1 MNLFFIFTSFKPM
14 TYQTSSVNLSL
25 VYILWGLGFFGLC
38 GLHRFYLG
46 KPVSGIIWFLTFGG
60 FFIGQIVDLFLI
72 PRMVQERNNYLSG
85 STNQNQ
91 AILKGDTHPMQKLLK
106 AAKDNGN
113 ILSLGQS
120 IMMTNLPPNEVQELL
135 TDALRQG
142 LAGEHL
148 TFAISINT

>member
-1 MNLFFIFTSFKPM
+1 MTS
-14 TYQTSSVNLSL
+14 QTSSVNLSL
-25 VYILWGLGFFGLC
+25 AYILWGLGFFGLC

-60 FFIGQIVDLFLI
+60 FFIGQIIDLFLI

-85 STNQNQ
+85 SINLSKS
-91 AILKGDTHPMQKLLK
+91 ILEGDTHPMQKLLK

-113 ILSLGQS
+113 ILSLGQA
-120 IMMTNLPPNEVQELL
+120 ILMTNLPPNEVQELL

-142 LAGEHL
+142 LAEIDNESESG
-148 TFAISINT
+148 AIRYHFDV

>member
-1 MNLFFIFTSFKPM
+1 MTFQTTSF
-14 TYQTSSVNLSL
+14 VNLS
-25 VYILWGLGFFGLC
+25 VAYILWGLGFFGLC

-72 PRMVQERNNYLSG
+72 PTMVQERNNYLSG
-85 STNQNQ
+85 STNKEKT
-91 AILKGDTHPMQKLLK
+91 ILEGDTHPMQKLLQ
-106 AAKDNGN
+106 AAKDSGN
-113 ILSLGQS
+113 ILSLGQA

-142 LAGEHL
+142 LVEIDNEPESG
-148 TFAISINT
+148 AIRYHFDV